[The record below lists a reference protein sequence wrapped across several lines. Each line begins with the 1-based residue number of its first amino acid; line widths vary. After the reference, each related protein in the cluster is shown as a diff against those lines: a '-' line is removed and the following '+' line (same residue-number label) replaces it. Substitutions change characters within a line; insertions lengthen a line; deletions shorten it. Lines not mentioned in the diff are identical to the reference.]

1 MHFRVS
7 LRRKLGTPHTALTRL
22 LGCNDLR
29 CKPPNEPKMDIDK
42 DNLSS
47 KMAPSNDV
55 LDEEPPVRTIDFSH
69 NPAVMQVSTALRR
82 MWLIDSDSLEVS
94 NREDPSELQ
103 SAFHGV
109 MRNVGNWIAQT
120 PPNERWN
127 DEVWKAQ
134 TEYKLLDPPEG
145 SQTEIDDSE
154 AGEGP
159 IFTPFRRAIYGVYD
173 HVFWDVYNSL
183 KEEPDAPG
191 IGEFE
196 PPNTVVMVLTFA
208 EDGPAEI
215 PHFFGTDTF
224 VYPVWIAPDTTIT
237 FSVDGRE
244 ETLTPEGQTWRYSLW
259 FRAGKIATA
268 TPKSENGERR
278 GRVAAVMVMGQCAPR
293 RLPTIPFKDNTIGA
307 SRHKVSDAQAR
318 PQVWPE
324 ADHLARAIFLKAGD
338 AVDRCSF
345 DEEFDEG
352 DKGDEQP
359 AGQLENVAAP
369 NEQPADAPLYS
380 PLPGGHH
387 IRILVLEPAPAEEDE
402 LRTRLEVVS
411 LDDKPSFEAISYT
424 WGHPSETTML
434 DCNGSKV
441 KMPRNLESALRRL
454 RHQDRPRHVWAD
466 SVCINQ
472 QDIPER
478 GQQVSIMR
486 NIYLSAERVLVWLGL
501 DEHDEAGTAFAAVC
515 DIVRAWRPEG
525 DRVGFGGY
533 ASLLE
538 PMDDDAL
545 ASIRTTVDEK
555 AWAALRTLFELNY
568 FRRFWIIQELALGS
582 SAIVF
587 WGQHRI
593 SWGLIGI
600 CAAWMMS
607 SGWYFSRGE
616 PITAAYNAFLIYV
629 LPLAKR
635 SGISAFSKLDI
646 SVVLGTTMGRFDS
659 TDARD
664 RIYALLGMPFA
675 GNNPDAEPLL
685 KPDYSQDLRS
695 VYIQGAQRILE
706 QDQHLRILSAVQH
719 GAEIDPTYP
728 SWVPKWHEPLP
739 VEPLGLRDEQGYYAN
754 GGELF
759 CPTAATFGSPS
770 SNNENHSLTLPGLV
784 SSTITS
790 LSTPLSK
797 TNLHLNALPAGPHR
811 TALETLFAALNSE
824 QAQVRASWSATL
836 EKFTLFGFADP
847 AAQAAHF
854 ANADARGAAVTAQ
867 PGKYGMRAAAEMIA
881 GERAQMDHLGEFLL
895 YWRERAG
902 WRGSELR
909 HKEMGLFW
917 RVLEESG
924 SVYMRERALVFLMED
939 GREGLGPAAA
949 REGDVVAGEDGG
961 RFWRLV
967 GECFVPGLMQGEAVE
982 KAGLLAEG
990 TFDRDEDG
998 ALRLKPTPQDEEDPR
1013 LTRKVGEHGIVAF
1026 EIR

>member
-1 MHFRVS
+1 
-7 LRRKLGTPHTALTRL
+7 
-22 LGCNDLR
+22 
-29 CKPPNEPKMDIDK
+29 
-42 DNLSS
+42 
-47 KMAPSNDV
+47 MASSNDI
-55 LDEEPPVRTIDFSH
+55 LEEEPPMRTIDFSDK
-69 NPAVMQVSTALRR
+69 PAVMQVSAALRR
-82 MWLIDSDSLEVS
+82 LWLIDPDSLEVGDHQDKS
-94 NREDPSELQ
+94 QLQ
-103 SAFHGV
+103 SAFRNV
-109 MRNVGNWIAQT
+109 MHNVGNWIAET
-120 PPNERWN
+120 PPSERWN
-127 DEVWKAQ
+127 DEVWKAR

-145 SQTEIDDSE
+145 SQAEIDSSE
-154 AGEGP
+154 GDQGP
-159 IFTPFRRAIYGVYD
+159 LFSPFRRAIYGVYD

-183 KEEPDAPG
+183 KEETDVG

-196 PPNTVVMVLTFA
+196 PPATVVMVLTFA
-208 EDGPAEI
+208 EDGSSEV
-215 PHFFGTDTF
+215 PHFFPTDTF
-224 VYPVWIAPDTTIT
+224 VYPVWIAPGTTLT
-237 FSVDGRE
+237 FSVDGKE

-268 TPKSENGERR
+268 TPKSETEERR
-278 GRVAAVMVMGQCAPR
+278 GKVAAVMVMGQCAPR
-293 RLPTIPFKDNTIGA
+293 LLPTIPLEDHTIGA
-307 SRHKVSDAQAR
+307 HRRNLTDAQPWAKDGKGEIDPGR
-318 PQVWPE
+318 PQTWPE

-338 AVDRCSF
+338 AVDRCVF
-345 DEEFDEG
+345 DEEFADS
-352 DKGDEQP
+352 DKGEEQSD
-359 AGQLENVAAP
+359 GQLTDVTTP
-369 NEQPADAPLYS
+369 NEQPPDAPLYS
-380 PLPGGHH
+380 PLPAGYN
-387 IRILVLEPAPAEEDE
+387 IRILVLEPAPAAEDE
-402 LRTRLEVVS
+402 LQTRLEVVS
-411 LDDKPSFEAISYT
+411 LDDKPRFEAISYT
-424 WGHPSETTML
+424 WGHPSDMTML
-434 DCNGSKV
+434 NCNGSTV

-454 RHQDRPRHVWAD
+454 RYTDRPRHVWAD

-486 NIYLSAERVLVWLGL
+486 NIYLSSERVLVWLGL
-501 DEHDEAGTAFAAVC
+501 DEHDEAATAFAAVC

-525 DRVGFGGY
+525 DRVGFEGY
-533 ASLLE
+533 SSLLE
-538 PMDDDAL
+538 PMEDDDL
-545 ASIRTTVDEK
+545 ASIRTAVDEK

-582 SAIVF
+582 SAVVF

-616 PITAAYNAFLIYV
+616 PITAAYNTFLIYV

-635 SGISAFSKLDI
+635 SGISPFSKLDL

-675 GNNPDAEPLL
+675 GNDPEAELLL

-706 QDQHLRILSAVQH
+706 QDKHLRILSAVQH
-719 GAEIDPTYP
+719 GAELDLTYP

-739 VEPLGLRDEQGYYAN
+739 AEPLGLRDEQGYYAN

-759 CPTAATFGSPS
+759 CPTAATFSSPS
-770 SNNENHSLTLPGLV
+770 SNDDNTNTTTTNTHHSLTLPGLV
-784 SSTITS
+784 CSTITS
-790 LSTPLSK
+790 TSAPLERG
-797 TNLHLNALPAGPHR
+797 NLHLGALPPGPHR
-811 TALETLFAALNSE
+811 TALSTLFASLNSE

-847 AAQAAHF
+847 AVQAAHHSSNS
-854 ANADARGAAVTAQ
+854 NARAVAVTGQ
-867 PGKYGMRAAAEMIA
+867 PGKYGMRAAAESLD
-881 GERAQMDHLGEFLL
+881 GERAQTDHLGEFLL

-902 WRGSELR
+902 WRGGE
-909 HKEMGLFW
+909 
-917 RVLEESG
+917 RVF
-924 SVYMRERALVFLMED
+924 VMED

-949 REGDVVAGEDGG
+949 REGDVVVVLFGGVVPFVLRPCEGEEGGG

-982 KAGLLAEG
+982 RAGLLAEG
-990 TFDRDEDG
+990 TFDRDEGG
-998 ALRLKPTPQDEEDPR
+998 ALRLTPTPQDEEDPR